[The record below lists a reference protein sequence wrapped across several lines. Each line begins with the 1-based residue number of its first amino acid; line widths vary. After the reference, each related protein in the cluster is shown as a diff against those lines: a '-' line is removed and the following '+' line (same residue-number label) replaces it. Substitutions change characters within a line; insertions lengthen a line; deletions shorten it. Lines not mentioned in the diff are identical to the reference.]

1 MNESFACAGVEGK
14 DRASLPRHAFR
25 MGSAIP
31 RPPALLP
38 PSSPQTRPSVMVV
51 PTRLLAF
58 SLFTSFAVAT
68 SLFSS
73 KYSRDLL
80 VHESRDVLPIGFSLV
95 GPAASHTPLSLRIAL
110 TQSNPDAIVT
120 ALLNVSDPTSANY
133 GHHLSKSEVSRACEF
148 NPRPWSLT

>member
-1 MNESFACAGVEGK
+1 
-14 DRASLPRHAFR
+14 
-25 MGSAIP
+25 
-31 RPPALLP
+31 
-38 PSSPQTRPSVMVV
+38 MVV

-110 TQSNPDAIVT
+110 TQSNPDAIVALGRRQRLTQHIPPTGITLLQSKT
-120 ALLNVSDPTSANY
+120 A
-133 GHHLSKSEVSRACEF
+133 
-148 NPRPWSLT
+148 